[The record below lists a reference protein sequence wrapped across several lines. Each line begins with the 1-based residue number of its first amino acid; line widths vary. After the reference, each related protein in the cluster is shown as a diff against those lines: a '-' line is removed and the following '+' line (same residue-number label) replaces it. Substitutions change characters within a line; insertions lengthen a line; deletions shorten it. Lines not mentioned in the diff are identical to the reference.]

1 MEKEYKMSQ
10 ARKDELEQ
18 VVRDG
23 ETLHVDCQFC
33 DQVYDFTP
41 QDVAALLRTLEEAP
55 EADA

>member
-1 MEKEYKMSQ
+1 MIEVIKS
-10 ARKDELEQ
+10 ELEQ